1 MRNRMSHLNVTR
13 SLYGDIFTLIK
24 STVSCNAPVHIEDP
38 SSMRSCLSSASL
50 ISNYNDEGKKFA
62 MSMFKSFY
70 AMTKYKLL
78 DSIREFQLSAGS
90 GHVLSGRLLFPCLG
104 ANDSMSCASC
114 PRSPRSLMDS
124 ILAERTLKVPHT
136 RCINF
141 SSVSSVKLPANL
153 FNTETVTFNDF
164 RFSKLIDCKITPK
177 AEAFQY
183 LLNAICY
190 STLAPEKLYSTKLRL
205 NNVPPLVFHP

>member
-1 MRNRMSHLNVTR
+1 
-13 SLYGDIFTLIK
+13 
-24 STVSCNAPVHIEDP
+24 
-38 SSMRSCLSSASL
+38 
-50 ISNYNDEGKKFA
+50 

-177 AEAFQY
+177 AEAFHY

-205 NNVPPLVFHP
+205 NNVPPLVLIPSLIEGFPNRRSSNYYWKASPSIDFLAVEILDDDNRVQASFKIKPNRSLKN